1 MRIFITGGAGFIG
14 IHLCKKLLE
23 LNHDVTVYD
32 NFSNSLEENFISI
45 IKQKVTLISGDIL
58 DYSKLVTSMKN
69 HNIVIHLAAKISVP
83 ESIKNP
89 KLTFDVNVN
98 GTQNVLNAC
107 LQNDITKIIA
117 ASTAAV
123 YQNTST
129 KIILDEASPVEP
141 QSPYGESK
149 LEMENKII
157 DFASIHNIDATIL
170 RLFNVFGIG
179 QSLEYAGVITKFKEN
194 IQNNSSLVIFGDGT
208 VTRDFV
214 HVDDIVGDGTVT
226 RDFVHVDDIV
236 DAIIL
241 ATSHSKNSIYNIA
254 SGTSTSISNLAETM
268 IAISG
273 KDIEIIYQ
281 PSRSGDI
288 MFSATDIS
296 LAKETLKFT
305 PKISL
310 KRGLEQFM
318 SK

>member
-69 HNIVIHLAAKISVP
+69 HDIVIHLAAKISVP

-214 HVDDIVGDGTVT
+214 HVDDIV
-226 RDFVHVDDIV
+226 

>member
-32 NFSNSLEENFISI
+32 NFSNSLQENFTSKL
-45 IKQKVTLISGDIL
+45 KQKVTLIFGDIL
-58 DYSKLVTSMKN
+58 DNSKLVTSMKN
-69 HNIVIHLAAKISVP
+69 HDIVIHLAAQISVP
-83 ESIKNP
+83 ASIKNP

-107 LQNDITKIIA
+107 LQNNITKIIA

-157 DFASIHNIDATIL
+157 GFASIHNIDATIL
-170 RLFNVFGIG
+170 RFFNVFGIG
-179 QSLEYAGVITKFKEN
+179 QSIEYAGVVTKFKEN
-194 IQNNSSLVIFGDGT
+194 IQNNSPLVIFGDGT
-208 VTRDFV
+208 ATRDFI
-214 HVDDIVGDGTVT
+214 HIDDV
-226 RDFVHVDDIV
+226 V

-241 ATSHSKNSIYNIA
+241 ATSHSKNLIYNIA
-254 SGTSTSISNLAETM
+254 SGISTSISNLAETM

-288 MFSATDIS
+288 LFSAADIS
-296 LAKETLKFT
+296 LAKENLKFN

-310 KRGLEQFM
+310 KNGLEQFM

>member
-1 MRIFITGGAGFIG
+1 MRIFITGGTGFIG

-23 LNHDVTVYD
+23 LGYTVTVYD
-32 NFSNSLEENFISI
+32 NFSNSSQENFISTI
-45 IKQKVTLISGDIL
+45 NQKVTLIFGDIL
-58 DYSKLVTSMKN
+58 DNPKLVTSMKN
-69 HNIVIHLAAKISVP
+69 HDVVIHLAAKISVP

-89 KLTFDVNVN
+89 QLTFDVNVD

-107 LQNDITKIIA
+107 LKNNITKIIV

-123 YQNTST
+123 YQNSST

-141 QSPYGESK
+141 QSPYGQSK

-157 DFASIHNIDATIL
+157 DFASVHNIDATIL
-170 RLFNVFGIG
+170 RFFNVFGIG
-179 QSLEYAGVITKFKEN
+179 QSLEYAGVITKFQEN

-214 HVDDIVGDGTVT
+214 HVDDIV
-226 RDFVHVDDIV
+226 
-236 DAIIL
+236 DAITLTIL
-241 ATSHSKNSIYNIA
+241 HSKNSIYNIA
-254 SGTSTSISNLAETM
+254 SGVSTSISNLAETM

-273 KDIEIIYQ
+273 KDIKIIYQ
-281 PSRSGDI
+281 PSRPGDI
-288 MFSATDIS
+288 LFSASDIS

-310 KRGLEQFM
+310 KNGLEQFM

>member
-23 LNHDVTVYD
+23 LNHSVTVYD
-32 NFSNSLEENFISI
+32 DFSNSSQENFISK
-45 IKQKVTLISGDIL
+45 IKQKITLIPGNIL
-58 DYSKLVTSMKN
+58 DHSKLVTSMKN
-69 HNIVIHLAAKISVP
+69 HDVVIHLAAKISVP

-89 KLTFDVNVN
+89 KLTFDVNVD

-107 LQNDITKIIA
+107 LENNISKIIA

-141 QSPYGESK
+141 QSPYGKSK

-170 RLFNVFGIG
+170 RLFNVYGIG

-194 IQNNSSLVIFGDGT
+194 IQNNSPLIIFGDGT
-208 VTRDFV
+208 ITRDFV
-214 HVDDIVGDGTVT
+214 HVDDV
-226 RDFVHVDDIV
+226 V

-241 ATSHSKNSIYNIA
+241 TTSPSKNLIYNIA
-254 SGTSTSISNLAETM
+254 SGTSTSISDLAKTM

-273 KDIEIIYQ
+273 KDIKILYK
-281 PSRSGDI
+281 PLRSGDI
-288 MFSATDIS
+288 LFSAADIS

-305 PKISL
+305 PKVSL
-310 KRGLEQFM
+310 KHGLEQYM

>member
-129 KIILDEASPVEP
+129 KIILDEVSPVEP
-141 QSPYGESK
+141 LSPYGESK

-157 DFASIHNIDATIL
+157 NFISKPNTDATIL

-194 IQNNSSLVIFGDGT
+194 IQNNSSLVIF
-208 VTRDFV
+208 
-214 HVDDIVGDGTVT
+214 GDGTVT

-296 LAKETLKFT
+296 LAKETLKFI

>member
-32 NFSNSLEENFISI
+32 NFSNSSQENFISTI
-45 IKQKVTLISGDIL
+45 NQKVTLIFGDIL
-58 DYSKLVTSMKN
+58 DNPKLVTSMKN
-69 HNIVIHLAAKISVP
+69 HDVVIHLAAKISVP

-89 KLTFDVNVN
+89 QLTFDVNVN

-107 LQNDITKIIA
+107 LKNNITKIIV

-123 YQNTST
+123 YQNSST

-141 QSPYGESK
+141 QSPYGQSK

-157 DFASIHNIDATIL
+157 DFASVHNIDATIL
-170 RLFNVFGIG
+170 RFFNVFGIG
-179 QSLEYAGVITKFKEN
+179 QSLEYAGVITKFQEN

-214 HVDDIVGDGTVT
+214 HVDDIV
-226 RDFVHVDDIV
+226 
-236 DAIIL
+236 DAITLTIL
-241 ATSHSKNSIYNIA
+241 HSKNSIYNIA
-254 SGTSTSISNLAETM
+254 SGVSTSISNLAETM

-273 KDIEIIYQ
+273 KDIKIIYQ
-281 PSRSGDI
+281 PSRPGDI
-288 MFSATDIS
+288 LFSASDIS

-310 KRGLEQFM
+310 KNGLEQFM

>member
-214 HVDDIVGDGTVT
+214 HVDDIV
-226 RDFVHVDDIV
+226 

-296 LAKETLKFT
+296 LAKETLKFI

>member
-32 NFSNSLEENFISI
+32 NFSNSLQENFISAI
-45 IKQKVTLISGDIL
+45 NQKVTLIFGDIL

-69 HNIVIHLAAKISVP
+69 HDIVIHLAAQISVP
-83 ESIKNP
+83 ASIKNP

-123 YQNTST
+123 YQNTSR
-129 KIILDEASPVEP
+129 KIILDETSPVEP
-141 QSPYGESK
+141 QSPYGQSK

-157 DFASIHNIDATIL
+157 DFASIHNIDVTIL
-170 RLFNVFGIG
+170 RFFNVFGIG
-179 QSLEYAGVITKFKEN
+179 QSLEYAGVITKFQEN

-214 HVDDIVGDGTVT
+214 HVDDIV
-226 RDFVHVDDIV
+226 
-236 DAIIL
+236 DAITL
-241 ATSHSKNSIYNIA
+241 AIPHLKNSIYNIA
-254 SGTSTSISNLAETM
+254 SGVSTSISNLAETM

-273 KDIEIIYQ
+273 KDIKIIYQ
-281 PSRSGDI
+281 PSRPGDI
-288 MFSATDIS
+288 LFSAADIS
-296 LAKETLKFT
+296 LAKENLKFN
-305 PKISL
+305 PKIFL
-310 KRGLEQFM
+310 KNGLEQLM
-318 SK
+318 SE

>member
-32 NFSNSLEENFISI
+32 NFSNSLQENFISTI
-45 IKQKVTLISGDIL
+45 NQKVTLIFGDIL
-58 DYSKLVTSMKN
+58 DNSKLVTSMKN
-69 HNIVIHLAAKISVP
+69 HDIVIHLAAKISVP

-107 LQNDITKIIA
+107 LQNNITKIIA
-117 ASTAAV
+117 TSTAAV

-129 KIILDEASPVEP
+129 KIILDEASIVEP

-157 DFASIHNIDATIL
+157 DFVSTHNIDATIL
-170 RLFNVFGIG
+170 RFFNVFGIG

-194 IQNNSSLVIFGDGT
+194 IQNNSSLIIF
-208 VTRDFV
+208 
-214 HVDDIVGDGTVT
+214 GDGTVT

-241 ATSHSKNSIYNIA
+241 AIPHLKNPIYNIA
-254 SGTSTSISNLAETM
+254 SGVSTSISNLAETM

-281 PSRSGDI
+281 SSRSGDI
-288 MFSATDIS
+288 LFSAADIS
-296 LAKETLKFT
+296 LAKENLKFN

-310 KRGLEQFM
+310 KNGLEQFM
-318 SK
+318 SE

>member
-32 NFSNSLEENFISI
+32 NFSNSLQENFTSI
-45 IKQKVTLISGDIL
+45 IKQKVTLIFGDIL
-58 DYSKLVTSMKN
+58 DNSKLTTSMKN
-69 HNIVIHLAAKISVP
+69 HDVVIHLSAQISVP
-83 ESIKNP
+83 ASIKNP

-98 GTQNVLNAC
+98 GTQNVLDAC

-194 IQNNSSLVIFGDGT
+194 IQNNFSLVIF
-208 VTRDFV
+208 
-214 HVDDIVGDGTVT
+214 GDGTVT

-296 LAKETLKFT
+296 LAKETLKFI

>member
-1 MRIFITGGAGFIG
+1 MKIFITGGAGFIG

-23 LNHDVTVYD
+23 LNHDITVYD
-32 NFSNSLEENFISI
+32 NFSNSLEEDFISI
-45 IKQKVTLISGDIL
+45 IKQKVTLIFGDIL
-58 DYSKLVTSMKN
+58 DNSKLVTSMKN
-69 HNIVIHLAAKISVP
+69 HDIVIHLAAQISVP
-83 ESIKNP
+83 ASIKNP

-107 LQNDITKIIA
+107 LQNNITKIIA

-141 QSPYGESK
+141 QSPYGQSK

-157 DFASIHNIDATIL
+157 DFASIHNIDVTIL
-170 RLFNVFGIG
+170 RFFNVFGIG

-194 IQNNSSLVIFGDGT
+194 IQNNSSLIIF
-208 VTRDFV
+208 
-214 HVDDIVGDGTVT
+214 GDGTVT

-241 ATSHSKNSIYNIA
+241 TISHSKNPIYNIA
-254 SGTSTSISNLAETM
+254 SGISTSISDLAKIM
-268 IAISG
+268 ISISG
-273 KDIEIIYQ
+273 KDIPILYH

-288 MFSATDIS
+288 LFSSANIS
-296 LAKETLKFT
+296 LAKEILKFA
-305 PKISL
+305 PEISL
-310 KRGLEQFM
+310 KSGLKQFM

>member
-32 NFSNSLEENFISI
+32 NFSNSLQENFISAI
-45 IKQKVTLISGDIL
+45 NQKVTLIFGDIL
-58 DYSKLVTSMKN
+58 DNPKLVTSMKN
-69 HNIVIHLAAKISVP
+69 HDVVIHLAAKISVP

-89 KLTFDVNVN
+89 QLTFDVNVN

-107 LQNDITKIIA
+107 LKNNITKIIA

-123 YQNTST
+123 YQNSST

-141 QSPYGESK
+141 QSPYGQSK

-170 RLFNVFGIG
+170 RFFNVFGIG
-179 QSLEYAGVITKFKEN
+179 QSLEYAGVITKFQEN
-194 IQNNSSLVIFGDGT
+194 IQNNSSLIIF
-208 VTRDFV
+208 
-214 HVDDIVGDGTVT
+214 GDGTVT

-236 DAIIL
+236 DAITL
-241 ATSHSKNSIYNIA
+241 AIPHLKNSIYNIA
-254 SGTSTSISNLAETM
+254 SGVSTSISNLAETM

-273 KDIEIIYQ
+273 KDIKIIYQ

-288 MFSATDIS
+288 LFSASDIS

-310 KRGLEQFM
+310 KNGLEQFM
-318 SK
+318 SE

>member
-129 KIILDEASPVEP
+129 KIILNETSPVEP

-194 IQNNSSLVIFGDGT
+194 IQNNFSLVIF
-208 VTRDFV
+208 
-214 HVDDIVGDGTVT
+214 GDGTVT